1 MVRVARRAPEGLS
14 EGVLRA
20 KAQAERSGLVADAQV
35 VVRGQQEVLRAFS
48 GVEKDTKREMRK
60 QLKQVAEPVRRLA
73 EELAVGHISNIG
85 SHWSRMRLGVT
96 ARAVYIAP
104 TSKRAGGSPRPN
116 LSPLLL
122 AEMESALDQRS
133 PDVLADFDRWV
144 AAIGN
149 RHGF

>member
-1 MVRVARRAPEGLS
+1 
-14 EGVLRA
+14 
-20 KAQAERSGLVADAQV
+20 VADAQV

-60 QLKQVAEPVRRLA
+60 QLKQVAEPVRKLA
-73 EELAVGHISNIG
+73 EELAVGNITNIG

-96 ARAVYIAP
+96 ARAVYVAP
-104 TSKRAGGSPRPN
+104 TSRRAGGSPRPN

-122 AEMESALDQRS
+122 TQMETALDDRS
-133 PDVLADFDRWV
+133 GDVVTEFDMWV
-144 AAIGN
+144 AVVGK